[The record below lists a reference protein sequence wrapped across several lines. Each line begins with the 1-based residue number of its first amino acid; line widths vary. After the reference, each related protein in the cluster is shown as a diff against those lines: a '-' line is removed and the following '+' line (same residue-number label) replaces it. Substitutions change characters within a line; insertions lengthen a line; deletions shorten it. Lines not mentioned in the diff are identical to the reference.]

1 MLIALV
7 SRRPATGRTWG
18 WLEAAVYIDLL
29 ATCRTG
35 VGREVELQ
43 LALFTLGSSRIGKSY
58 KG

>member
-7 SRRPATGRTWG
+7 SRRPATGRAWG

-29 ATCRTG
+29 ATRRTG

-43 LALFTLGSSRIGKSY
+43 LTLLTLGSSRIGESH